1 MKVIKYNESYKEIW
15 DLFVSKAKNTHFFF
29 YRDYMEYHKDRF
41 EDFSLMFWD
50 DKNKLIAIM
59 PASVKDNVVT
69 SHGGLTFGGILS
81 DKKMTASIMLV
92 IFDTIKEF
100 LLENNIKEL
109 VYKPLP
115 YIYHK
120 YPAQEDLY
128 ALFRNGAEL
137 FRRDISSV
145 ILLPER
151 YAYSKGRKWMCS
163 KGRKNRIEVE
173 ESTDFDSFISLENY
187 VLNKY
192 HNTVAVHLPSELK
205 MLAERFPNNI
215 KLFLG
220 KKDNNILS
228 GAVVFENENIVH
240 VQYMANSDK
249 GREYGALDVVI
260 DKLITEVYSNRI
272 YFDFGMSNE
281 NMGTYLNEG
290 LIHQK
295 EGFGGRGVVYDFYKI
310 RMGGENEKY

>member
-15 DLFVSKAKNTHFFF
+15 DLFVSKAKNIHFFF

-50 DKNKLIAIM
+50 ERDKLIAIM
-59 PASVKDNVVT
+59 PASIKDNVVT

-81 DKKMTASIMLV
+81 DKKMTASTMLA
-92 IFDTIKEF
+92 IFDIIKTF
-100 LLENNIKEL
+100 LLEHNIKEL

-128 ALFRNGAEL
+128 ALFRNSAEL

-163 KGRKNRIEVE
+163 KGRKNKIEVE
-173 ESTDFDSFISLENY
+173 ESTDYDSFISLENY

-192 HNTVAVHLPSELK
+192 HNTLAVHSPSELR

-240 VQYMANSDK
+240 IQYMANSDE
-249 GREYGALDVVI
+249 GREYGALDAVI
-260 DKLITEVYSNRI
+260 DKLITEVYTDME

-281 NMGTYLNEG
+281 NMGMYLNEG
-290 LIHQK
+290 LIGQK
-295 EGFGGRGVVYDFYKI
+295 EGFGARAVTYDFY
-310 RMGGENEKY
+310 RMYV

>member
-50 DKNKLIAIM
+50 EKDKLIAIM

-145 ILLPER
+145 IMVPAR
-151 YAYSKGRKWMCS
+151 YTYSKLRKRMCS
-163 KGRKNRIEVE
+163 KGKKNNIKVE
-173 ESTDFDSFISLENY
+173 ESTDYDNFISLENY

-192 HNTVAVHLPSELK
+192 HNTVAVHKSKELK
-205 MLAERFPNNI
+205 KLAERFPNNI

-220 KKDNNILS
+220 KKENEILS
-228 GAVVFENENIVH
+228 GVIIFENENVVH

>member
-50 DKNKLIAIM
+50 EKDKLIAIM

-81 DKKMTASIMLV
+81 DKKMTASTMLA

-145 ILLPER
+145 IMVPAR
-151 YAYSKGRKWMCS
+151 YTYSKLRKRMCS
-163 KGRKNRIEVE
+163 KGKKNNIKVE
-173 ESTDFDSFISLENY
+173 ESTDYDNFISLENY

-192 HNTVAVHLPSELK
+192 HNTVAVHKSKELK
-205 MLAERFPNNI
+205 KLAERFPNNI

-220 KKDNNILS
+220 KKENEILS
-228 GAVVFENENIVH
+228 GVIIFENENVVH

-249 GREYGALDVVI
+249 GASCI
-260 DKLITEVYSNRI
+260 IQNR
-272 YFDFGMSNE
+272 
-281 NMGTYLNEG
+281 
-290 LIHQK
+290 
-295 EGFGGRGVVYDFYKI
+295 
-310 RMGGENEKY
+310 